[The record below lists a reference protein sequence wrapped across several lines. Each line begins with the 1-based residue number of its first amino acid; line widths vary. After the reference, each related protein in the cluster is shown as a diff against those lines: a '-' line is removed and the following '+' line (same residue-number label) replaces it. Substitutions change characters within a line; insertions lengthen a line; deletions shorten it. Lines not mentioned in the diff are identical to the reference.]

1 MDATPTAQTQDPAM
15 LAKLA
20 ALFGSKGASQPGMQ
34 TGQPSAMPSSAPATI
49 SSGTA
54 ADTSKDSASPAA
66 GLPNGQ
72 SGEGLDQAAS
82 SAAGKGG
89 LMEALQ
95 NLMKFL
101 QAKPASASNDN
112 LYQKR
117 LEEAGIPAGETGVG
131 Q

>member
-20 ALFGSKGASQPGMQ
+20 AMFGGKGESAPAPAG
-34 TGQPSAMPSSAPATI
+34 PEAMPSSAPAAA

-54 ADTSKDSASPAA
+54 ADTAKDSAAPSTMQE
-66 GLPNGQ
+66 GQ
-72 SGEGLDQAAS
+72 AQAAP
-82 SAAGKGG
+82 SAASGKGG

-95 NLMKFL
+95 SLMQFF
-101 QAKPASASNDN
+101 QAKPASASNDD

-117 LEEAGIPAGETGVG
+117 LEEAGIPADETGVG
-131 Q
+131 K